1 MGDNDNSNSIQK
13 NVQVKQVKFIIIY
26 IQIS

>member
-1 MGDNDNSNSIQK
+1 MGDNDNSNSIKK